1 MGLALAVLEEF
12 YFREKR
18 RGKEKEKERAQASK
32 QAETKMATFQHLN
45 VKILSVMLLS
55 GLS

>member
-45 VKILSVMLLS
+45 LKILSVILLS